1 MIRLVRDIRLLPV
14 VLVAVA
20 GLFVLKVTGLVFEGG
35 YTLVSH
41 TTMKGGSAPALR
53 MSAGTV
59 ELSASPGSGSKSWAQ
74 QVLGYPDV
82 TGAVAAPKPEEK
94 DGEKEKDGKDKAVE
108 PVHGKDKA
116 VEPVQGGGTVIPIDP
131 PRASAAERA
140 LLERLHVRRQ
150 ELDARA
156 RELEVRESLLKAAEK
171 RLETRMNEL
180 KDVEARANGAVQRKD
195 EAEAARLKSVVTAYE
210 NMKPREAAR
219 IFDRLDLRV
228 LVELTNQINPRRMS
242 DIMAQMSPEAAQRLT
257 VELTNRATMGDK
269 PSGSDLPKIE
279 GRPRGS

>member
-41 TTMKGGSAPALR
+41 TTTKGGSAPALR
-53 MSAGTV
+53 MSTGTL
-59 ELSASPGSGSKSWAQ
+59 ELSASPGSGTKSWAQ

-94 DGEKEKDGKDKAVE
+94 DGEKEKD
-108 PVHGKDKA
+108 GKDKA

-210 NMKPREAAR
+210 NMKPRDAAR
-219 IFDRLDLRV
+219 IFDRLELRV